1 MRISVVIPSFNRRH
15 TLSRALDSVLAQTLP
30 AAEIIVVDDGSTDE
44 TAAMLSE
51 HYPSVVCL
59 KQANRGVSAA
69 RNLGILTAK
78 SEWIALLDSDDCW
91 HPEKLHRQCDALLHA
106 PEKYYLCH
114 TEEIWI
120 RNGRRVNPRHRHAKH
135 GGWIYQRCLPL
146 CAISP
151 SAALIHKQVF
161 TQVGVFNEALPAC
174 EDYDFWLRVCAQFPV
189 LFVSEALTF
198 KHGGHSDQ
206 LSRRY
211 WGMDRFRVEA
221 MESVLANPHLS
232 PSDVDATLR
241 TLIYKLDILCNGA
254 VKRGNLDWADD
265 LRTKRRKY
273 ADMLNTKRHT
283 AEVA

>member
-1 MRISVVIPSFNRRH
+1 M
-15 TLSRALDSVLAQTLP
+15 LAQTLP
-30 AAEIIVVDDGSTDE
+30 AAEIIVVDDGSADG

-51 HYPSVVCL
+51 RYPSVICL
-59 KQANRGVSAA
+59 KQENRGVSAA
-69 RNLGILTAK
+69 RNLGIRVAR
-78 SEWIALLDSDDCW
+78 SEWVALLDSDDCW
-91 HPEKLHRQCDALLHA
+91 HPEKLHRQCNALLHI

-120 RNGRRVNPRHRHAKH
+120 RNGRQVNPRHRHAKY
-135 GGWIYQRCLPL
+135 GGWIYKRCLPL

-151 SAALIHKQVF
+151 SAALIHKQLF
-161 TQVGVFNEALPAC
+161 EQVGAFNEALPAC

-189 LFVSEALTF
+189 LFVSDALTI

-221 MESVLANPHLS
+221 MEGVLVNPHLS

-241 TLIYKLDILCNGA
+241 TLIYKLDILCSGA

-273 ADMLNTKRHT
+273 ADMIRINQCT